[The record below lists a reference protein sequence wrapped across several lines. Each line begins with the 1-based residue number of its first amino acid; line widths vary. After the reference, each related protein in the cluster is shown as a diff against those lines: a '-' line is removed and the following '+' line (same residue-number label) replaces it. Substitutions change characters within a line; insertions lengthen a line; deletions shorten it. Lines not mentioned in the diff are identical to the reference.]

1 MYLIFLSMDSLI
13 AEMEVQKYIKAL
25 LEDPV
30 ALEPFIEKQLQLIPL
45 IYKLRASAK
54 TYKKGK
60 EMLNMDSTKPQE
72 KKPQEE
78 DYEEPDSELVIK
90 CSIEQ
95 ALGHIRHFYE
105 VFIPGSIAYD
115 RFKANPR
122 CVALDDLPKDLRR
135 GICPI
140 IIEYGFSIG
149 EEEFVDKQKQ
159 HWIEIAKVLKKI
171 ETRFSLEPVEIFDM
185 ETKEHKH
192 FSPFIHIYIG
202 LYELVHGTL
211 SYKPYGDKDFPWFDL
226 DRMDTMF
233 EGVQH
238 DSPFCASFLSPDEED
253 QYEKLIWKWDEVFNM
268 EDTSAWIESL

>member
-1 MYLIFLSMDSLI
+1 M
-13 AEMEVQKYIKAL
+13 AEMEVQNYIKAL
-25 LEDPV
+25 LDDPV
-30 ALEPFIEKQLQLIPL
+30 TLEPFIEKQLQLIPL

-54 TYKKGK
+54 TYKKRK
-60 EMLNMDSTKPQE
+60 DMVNMDSAKPQE
-72 KKPQEE
+72 KKPQE

-95 ALGHIRHFYE
+95 ALGHIRRFYE
-105 VFIPGSIAYD
+105 VFIPGSTAYD

-135 GICPI
+135 GICPT
-140 IIEYGFSIG
+140 IIEHRFSTG
-149 EEEFVDKQKQ
+149 GKKFVDEQKQ

-171 ETRFSLEPVEIFDM
+171 ETRFSLKPVKVFDM
-185 ETKEHKH
+185 ETKEYKY
-192 FSPFIHIYIG
+192 FSPFIYIYIG

-211 SYKPYGDKDFPWFDL
+211 SYKPYGDKDFPWIDL
-226 DRMDTMF
+226 DHMDTMF

-238 DSPFCASFLSPDEED
+238 DDPFHVSFLSPEEEER
-253 QYEKLIWKWDEVFNM
+253 YEQLIWKWDAFFNM